1 METLV
6 VGVDVGTGSAR
17 AGVFTMNGEMLGR
30 AEHSIR
36 ILRRG
41 PNEAEHD
48 STDIWRAVCL
58 AVRGAMAEAKAD
70 PLAVHGLAFDA
81 TCSLV
86 LRDGRDSPLRVSDG
100 EPGWDTFVWHDHR
113 AIAEAAECTATGHRI
128 LDHLGGVMSP
138 EMEIPKLMWLKRH
151 RPEAWDRL
159 RGAYDLADWLTFRAT
174 GYGARS
180 ISTLA
185 TKWNFLAHE
194 ADGWPADFLAEVG
207 LSDLFEK
214 CGLPKR
220 PVPPGEIV
228 GPLTEAAA
236 DDLGLTTIAQVAA
249 GLVDA
254 HAGALGVLAPYL
266 DEGERIDRHLALIA
280 GTSNSILALA
290 PDERQ
295 IRGIWGPSFAAVVP
309 DLWLSEGGQ
318 SAAGGLLDH
327 LIRWHGAGGEPS
339 SELHAAIV
347 ARIGELQA
355 AEPNLAPDLHVLPD
369 FLGNRSPIADPS
381 ATGAIIGL
389 TLAHDFDSLCR
400 LYWRAAVALAVGLRQ
415 IVETFGAN
423 GFGTTTLHAA
433 GGHTRNPLLLQ
444 LYADA
449 TGCTIVEPDG
459 DPVLLGSAMIASVGV
474 KHGTVREA
482 ARVMQRPGT
491 PRSPNRDKYASYDR
505 DYRIMLE
512 LQRQRDVIRAI

>member
-1 METLV
+1 MLL

-17 AGVFTMNGEMLGR
+17 AGVLTATGELLGR
-30 AEHSIR
+30 AEHPIR
-36 ILRRG
+36 ILRR
-41 PNEAEHD
+41 NVVEAEHD
-48 STDIWRAVCL
+48 STDIWRAVCR
-58 AVRGAMAEAKAD
+58 AVRSAMAEAKAD
-70 PLAVHGLAFDA
+70 PIDVHGLAFDA

-86 LRDGRDSPLRVSDG
+86 LRDDRDSPLRVSDG

-113 AIAEAAECTATGHRI
+113 ALAEADECTATGHRI

-151 RPEAWDRL
+151 RPETWDRL
-159 RGAYDLADWLTFRAT
+159 RGAYDLSDWLAHRAT
-174 GYGARS
+174 GYGSRS
-180 ISTLA
+180 LSTLA

-194 ADGWPADFLAEVG
+194 ADGWPADFLAAVG
-207 LSDLFEK
+207 LSDLFQK
-214 CGLPKR
+214 CGLPER
-220 PVPPGEIV
+220 PVAPGSVV
-228 GPLTEAAA
+228 GPLTPQAANE
-236 DDLGLTTIAQVAA
+236 LGLDTITQVAA

-266 DEGERIDRHLALIA
+266 DGPEPIDRHLALVA

-290 PDERQ
+290 SDERP
-295 IRGIWGPSFAAVVP
+295 IRGIWGPSFGAIVP

-327 LIRWHGAGGEPS
+327 LIRWHGAGGEPTP
-339 SELHAAIV
+339 ELHAAIV
-347 ARIGELQA
+347 ARIGELRA

-369 FLGNRSPIADPS
+369 FLGNRSPLGDPA
-381 ATGAIIGL
+381 ATGAITGL

-400 LYWRAAVALAVGLRQ
+400 LYWRAAVGLAVGLRQ
-415 IVETFGAN
+415 IVETFGAHH
-423 GFGTTTLHAA
+423 FGTTTLNVA

-459 DPVLLGSAMIASVGV
+459 DPVLLGSAMVAAVGV
-474 KHGTVREA
+474 KHGSVREA

-491 PRSPNRDKYASYDR
+491 SRSPNPANYASYDR